1 MASLPRAYL
10 RQAVVYSFVVLGNGM
25 WNVPILALL
34 RRRELDEKTDPASS
48 RSLKKPVSG

>member
-10 RQAVVYSFVVLGNGM
+10 RQAAVSYFVLLRTES

-34 RRRELDEKTDPASS
+34 RRRELDEKTDPA
-48 RSLKKPVSG
+48 